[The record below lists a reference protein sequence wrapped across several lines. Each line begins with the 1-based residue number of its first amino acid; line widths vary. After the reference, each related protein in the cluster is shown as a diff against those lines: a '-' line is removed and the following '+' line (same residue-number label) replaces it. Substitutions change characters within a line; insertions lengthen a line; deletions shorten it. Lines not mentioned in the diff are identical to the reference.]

1 MTEQPSQQQH
11 QSATNNG
18 RVRTIQPPAVAQDYY
33 GTMTNRL
40 SPGIPYDNQSSVK
53 KKKNIFASDNFII
66 AERRIL
72 FL

>member
-18 RVRTIQPPAVAQDYY
+18 RVRTTQPPAVPQDYY
-33 GTMTNRL
+33 GTKTNRI
-40 SPGIPYDNQSSVK
+40 SPGILYDNQSSV
-53 KKKNIFASDNFII
+53 KKKNIFASDNFLI